1 MNMNINNITSLQ
13 SFKLDNVEEKK
24 EKGLG
29 FGEAL
34 KQQLDKVNQKQIQ
47 SEQTTEAFVKGED
60 VEIHEVMMSSKEA
73 FLSMQM
79 ALEMNNK
86 LIKAY
91 QEFNQMQI

>member
-1 MNMNINNITSLQ
+1 MKINNITSLQ
-13 SFKLDNVEEKK
+13 SFRLDNVEEKK

-34 KQQLDKVNQKQIQ
+34 KQQLDKVNEKQTH
-47 SEQTTEAFVKGED
+47 SEQMTEAFVKGED

-73 FLSMQM
+73 YLSMQM
-79 ALEMNNK
+79 ALEVKNK
-86 LIKAY
+86 LVKAY

>member
-1 MNMNINNITSLQ
+1 MNINSINSLK
-13 SFKLDNVEEKK
+13 SFTLGNVEEKK

-34 KQQLDKVNQKQIQ
+34 KEQLDKVNEKQVQ
-47 SEQTTEAFVKGED
+47 SEETTEAFVKGED

-73 FLSMQM
+73 YLSMQM
-79 ALEMNNK
+79 ALEVKNK
-86 LIKAY
+86 LVKAY